1 MALAVAAPAAAGR
14 VPRPQ
19 AAPQSCSSALLRASR
34 QSCRT
39 PPRALARPA
48 SRSGAVIAAA
58 AGGSPIRVVRQAS
71 AEEVARLGCKSW
83 PTWACG
89 VSRFPWSYGET
100 ETSLLIEGA
109 VTVTP
114 DGGEPVSLV
123 AGDIAV
129 FPAGLS
135 CTWHVTQ
142 PLRKHYSF
150 DA

>member
-1 MALAVAAPAAAGR
+1 MALAAAAPAAAGR
-14 VPRPQ
+14 VSRPR
-19 AAPQSCSSALLRASR
+19 ATRN
-34 QSCRT
+34 SCRSA
-39 PPRALARPA
+39 PRALARSQA
-48 SRSGAVIAAA
+48 CHGGTVIAAAA

-123 AGDIAV
+123 AGDIAT

-135 CTWHVTQ
+135 CVWHVTQ